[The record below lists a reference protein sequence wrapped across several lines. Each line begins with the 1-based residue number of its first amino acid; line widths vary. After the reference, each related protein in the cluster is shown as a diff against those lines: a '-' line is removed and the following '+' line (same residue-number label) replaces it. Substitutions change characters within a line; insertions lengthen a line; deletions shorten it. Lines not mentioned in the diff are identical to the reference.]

1 MVDCG
6 SGFYYLGLQSAILK
20 WQFGTYAY
28 IGPNGPFWGYWRPL
42 GLFING
48 LLQFDHP
55 YIFNLHG
62 SVLFAGIAGKK
73 KKKAVEVGTLERE
86 V

>member
-1 MVDCG
+1 MAFWSIWLYRVKRVN
-6 SGFYYLGLQSAILK
+6 LGVL
-20 WQFGTYAY
+20 
-28 IGPNGPFWGYWRPL
+28 GPS

-48 LLQFDHP
+48 LFQFDHP

-73 KKKAVEVGTLERE
+73 KKPVEVGTLERE